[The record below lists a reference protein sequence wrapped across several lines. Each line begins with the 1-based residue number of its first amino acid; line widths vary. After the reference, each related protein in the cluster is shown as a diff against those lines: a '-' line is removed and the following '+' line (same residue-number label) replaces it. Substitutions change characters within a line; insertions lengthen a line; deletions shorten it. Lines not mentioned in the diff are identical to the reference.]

1 MSIQYTIYKIK
12 EVLTRGIPTF
22 FKNIWKFRKELYSH
36 DWWDYTF
43 TLEIF
48 YRSLVIMEEG
58 MSKKGMEVAET
69 RNVKLKQIRR
79 AIELLKHK
87 LDSDYVERVEAE
99 LGPICYT
106 NFFDDKNWKKLEGG
120 NYELID
126 TDTPEEKKHG
136 RKVFKRAHKLEQ
148 EEWKELWTI
157 IKGNKF
163 TTWEKFDGT
172 DLRNW
177 WD

>member
-1 MSIQYTIYKIK
+1 MTLRYKIW
-12 EVLTRGIPTF
+12 EFFRRGLPTF
-22 FKNIWKFRKELYSH
+22 FKNIWRFRKELYSH

-43 TLEIF
+43 TLEIL

-58 MSKKGMEVAET
+58 MSKKGLEVAET
-69 RNVKLKQIRR
+69 RDVKVKQIRR

-87 LDSDYVERVEAE
+87 LDDDYLERVEAE
-99 LGPICYT
+99 LGPINYT
-106 NFFDDKNWKKLEGG
+106 NFLDEKNWKKLEGG

-126 TDTPEEKKHG
+126 NDTPEEKKHG
-136 RKVFKRAHKLEQ
+136 RKVFKTARKLE
-148 EEWKELWTI
+148 EKEWKELWTI
-157 IKGNKF
+157 IKGTKF
-163 TTWEKFDGT
+163 TSWEEFDGT

>member
-1 MSIQYTIYKIK
+1 MTLRYKIW
-12 EVLTRGIPTF
+12 EFFRRGIPTF

-43 TLEIF
+43 TLEIL

-69 RNVKLKQIRR
+69 RNVKVKQIRR

-87 LDSDYVERVEAE
+87 LDSDYIERVEAE
-99 LGPICYT
+99 LGPVNYT
-106 NFFDDKNWKKLEGG
+106 NFLDEKNWKKLEGG

>member
-1 MSIQYTIYKIK
+1 MSLRYKIW
-12 EVLTRGIPTF
+12 EFFRRGIPTF

-43 TLEIF
+43 TLEIL

-69 RNVKLKQIRR
+69 RNVKVKQIRR

-87 LDSDYVERVEAE
+87 LDDDYLERVEAE
-99 LGPICYT
+99 LGPINYT
-106 NFFDDKNWKKLEGG
+106 NFLDEKNWKKLEGG

-126 TDTPEEKKHG
+126 NDTPEEKKHG
-136 RKVFKRAHKLEQ
+136 RKVFKTARKLE
-148 EEWKELWTI
+148 EKEWKELWNI

-163 TTWEKFDGT
+163 TSWEEFDGT

>member
-1 MSIQYTIYKIK
+1 MSIQYTIYRAK

-43 TLEIF
+43 TLEML

-69 RNVKLKQIRR
+69 RNVKVKQIRR

-87 LDSDYVERVEAE
+87 LDDDYLERVEAE
-99 LGPICYT
+99 LGPVNYT
-106 NFFDDKNWKKLEGG
+106 NFLDEKNWKKLEGG

-126 TDTPEEKKHG
+126 NDTPEEKKHG
-136 RKVFKRAHKLEQ
+136 RKVFKQAHQLEAK
-148 EEWKELWTI
+148 EWKELWTI

>member
-1 MSIQYTIYKIK
+1 MTLRYKIW
-12 EVLTRGIPTF
+12 EFFRRGLPTF
-22 FKNIWKFRKELYSH
+22 FKNIWRFRKELYSH

-43 TLEIF
+43 TLEML

-69 RNVKLKQIRR
+69 RDVKVKQIRR

-87 LDSDYVERVEAE
+87 LDDDYLERVEAE
-99 LGPICYT
+99 LGPINYT
-106 NFFDDKNWKKLEGG
+106 NFLDEKNWKKLEGG

-126 TDTPEEKKHG
+126 NDTPEEKKHG
-136 RKVFKRAHKLEQ
+136 RKVFKTARKLE
-148 EEWKELWTI
+148 EKEWKELWTI
-157 IKGNKF
+157 IKGTKF
-163 TTWEKFDGT
+163 TSWEEFDGT

>member
-1 MSIQYTIYKIK
+1 MTLRYKIW
-12 EVLTRGIPTF
+12 EFFRRGLPTF
-22 FKNIWKFRKELYSH
+22 FKNIWRFRKELYSH

-43 TLEIF
+43 TLEIL

-87 LDSDYVERVEAE
+87 LDSDYVERAEAE
-99 LGPICYT
+99 LGPVNYT
-106 NFFDDKNWKKLEGG
+106 NFLDEKNWKKLEGG

>member
-1 MSIQYTIYKIK
+1 MSIQYTIYRIK

-43 TLEIF
+43 TLEML

-69 RNVKLKQIRR
+69 RDVKVKQIRR

-87 LDSDYVERVEAE
+87 LDDDYLERVEAE
-99 LGPICYT
+99 LGPVNYT
-106 NFFDDKNWKKLEGG
+106 NFLDEKNWKKLEGG

-126 TDTPEEKKHG
+126 NDTPEEKKHG
-136 RKVFKRAHKLEQ
+136 RKVFKTSHKLEAK
-148 EEWKELWTI
+148 EWKELWTI

>member
-1 MSIQYTIYKIK
+1 MSLRYKIW
-12 EVLTRGIPTF
+12 EFFRRGLPTF

-43 TLEIF
+43 TLEIL

-69 RNVKLKQIRR
+69 RNVKVKQIRR

-87 LDSDYVERVEAE
+87 LDDDYLERVEAE
-99 LGPICYT
+99 LGPINYT

-120 NYELID
+120 NYEFID
-126 TDTPEEKKHG
+126 TDTPEERKHS

-148 EEWKELWTI
+148 EEWKELWKI
-157 IKGNKF
+157 VNG
-163 TTWEKFDGT
+163 
-172 DLRNW
+172 DLRGW

>member
-1 MSIQYTIYKIK
+1 MSIQYTIYRIK

-69 RNVKLKQIRR
+69 RNVKVKQIRR

-87 LDSDYVERVEAE
+87 LDDDYLERVEAE
-99 LGPICYT
+99 LGPINYT

-126 TDTPEEKKHG
+126 TDTPEERKHS
-136 RKVFKRAHKLEQ
+136 RKVFKRAHQLEAK
-148 EEWKELWTI
+148 EWKELWTI

>member
-1 MSIQYTIYKIK
+1 MTLRYKIW
-12 EVLTRGIPTF
+12 EFFRRGLPTF

-43 TLEIF
+43 TLEIL

-69 RNVKLKQIRR
+69 RDVKVKQIRR

-87 LDSDYVERVEAE
+87 LDDDYLERVEAE
-99 LGPICYT
+99 LGPINYT
-106 NFFDDKNWKKLEGG
+106 NFLDEKNWKKLEGG

-126 TDTPEEKKHG
+126 NDTPEEKKHG
-136 RKVFKRAHKLEQ
+136 RKVFKTARKLE
-148 EEWKELWTI
+148 EKEWKELWNI
-157 IKGNKF
+157 IKGTKF
-163 TTWEKFDGT
+163 TSWEEFDGT

>member
-1 MSIQYTIYKIK
+1 MTLRYKIW
-12 EVLTRGIPTF
+12 EFFRRGIPTF
-22 FKNIWKFRKELYSH
+22 FKNIWRFRKELYSH

-43 TLEIF
+43 TLEML

-69 RNVKLKQIRR
+69 RDVKVKQIRR

-87 LDSDYVERVEAE
+87 LDGDYIDRVEAE
-99 LGPICYT
+99 LGPINYT
-106 NFFDDKNWKKLEGG
+106 NFLDEKNWKKLENG

-126 TDTPEEKKHG
+126 NDTPEEKKHG
-136 RKVFKRAHKLEQ
+136 RKVFKTARKLE
-148 EEWKELWTI
+148 EKEWKELWVI

-163 TTWEKFDGT
+163 TTWEEFDGT

>member
-1 MSIQYTIYKIK
+1 MTLRYKIW
-12 EVLTRGIPTF
+12 EFFRRGIPTF

-43 TLEIF
+43 TLEIL
-48 YRSLVIMEEG
+48 YRSLVIMEDG
-58 MSKKGMEVAET
+58 MSKKGTEVAET
-69 RNVKLKQIRR
+69 RNVKVKQIRR

-87 LDSDYVERVEAE
+87 LDDDYLERVEAE
-99 LGPICYT
+99 LGPINYT

-126 TDTPEEKKHG
+126 NDTPEEKKHG
-136 RKVFKRAHKLEQ
+136 RKVFKTARKLE
-148 EEWKELWTI
+148 EKEWKELWTI

-163 TTWEKFDGT
+163 TTWEEFDGT

>member
-1 MSIQYTIYKIK
+1 MTLRYKIW
-12 EVLTRGIPTF
+12 EFFRRGLPTF

-43 TLEIF
+43 TLEIL

-69 RNVKLKQIRR
+69 RNVKVKQIRR

-87 LDSDYVERVEAE
+87 LDDDYLERVEAE
-99 LGPICYT
+99 LGPINYT
-106 NFFDDKNWKKLEGG
+106 NFLDEKNWKKLEGG

-126 TDTPEEKKHG
+126 NDTPEEKKHG
-136 RKVFKRAHKLEQ
+136 RKVFKTARKLE
-148 EEWKELWTI
+148 EKEWKELWNI
-157 IKGNKF
+157 IKGTKF
-163 TTWEKFDGT
+163 TSWEEFDGT

>member
-1 MSIQYTIYKIK
+1 MSIQYTIYRIK
-12 EVLTRGIPTF
+12 EVLTIGVPNF

-43 TLEIF
+43 TLEML
-48 YRSLVIMEEG
+48 YRSLVIMEDG
-58 MSKKGMEVAET
+58 MSKKGLEVTET
-69 RNVKLKQIRR
+69 RDIKVKQIRR

-87 LDSDYVERVEAE
+87 LDGDYIDRVEAE
-99 LGPICYT
+99 LGPINYT
-106 NFFDDKNWKKLEGG
+106 DFLDHKNWKKLENG

-136 RKVFKRAHKLEQ
+136 RKVFKQAHKLE
-148 EEWKELWTI
+148 EKEWKELWTI
-157 IKGNKF
+157 IKGTKF
-163 TTWEKFDGT
+163 TSWEEFDGT
-172 DLRNW
+172 DLRCW

>member
-1 MSIQYTIYKIK
+1 MTLRYKIW
-12 EVLTRGIPTF
+12 EFFRRGVPTF

-43 TLEIF
+43 TLEIL

-69 RNVKLKQIRR
+69 RDVKVKQIRR

-87 LDSDYVERVEAE
+87 LDDDYLERVEAE
-99 LGPICYT
+99 LGPINYT
-106 NFFDDKNWKKLEGG
+106 NFLDEKNWKKLEGG

-126 TDTPEEKKHG
+126 NDTPEEKKHG
-136 RKVFKRAHKLEQ
+136 RKVFKTARKLE
-148 EEWKELWTI
+148 EKEWKELWNI
-157 IKGNKF
+157 IKGTKF
-163 TTWEKFDGT
+163 TSWEEFDGT

>member
-1 MSIQYTIYKIK
+1 MTLRYKIW
-12 EVLTRGIPTF
+12 EFFRRGIPTF

-43 TLEIF
+43 TLEIL
-48 YRSLVIMEEG
+48 YRSLVIMEDG
-58 MSKKGMEVAET
+58 MSKKGLEVAET
-69 RNVKLKQIRR
+69 RDVKVKQIRR

-87 LDSDYVERVEAE
+87 LDDDYLERVEAE
-99 LGPICYT
+99 LGPINYT
-106 NFFDDKNWKKLEGG
+106 NFLDEKNWKKLEGG

-126 TDTPEEKKHG
+126 NDTPEEKKHG
-136 RKVFKRAHKLEQ
+136 RKVFKTARKLEAK
-148 EEWKELWTI
+148 EWKELWNI

-163 TTWEKFDGT
+163 TTWEEFDGT

>member
-1 MSIQYTIYKIK
+1 
-12 EVLTRGIPTF
+12 
-22 FKNIWKFRKELYSH
+22 
-36 DWWDYTF
+36 
-43 TLEIF
+43 
-48 YRSLVIMEEG
+48 MEEG

-69 RNVKLKQIRR
+69 RNVKVKQIRR

-87 LDSDYVERVEAE
+87 LDSDYIERVEAE
-99 LGPICYT
+99 LGPVNYT
-106 NFFDDKNWKKLEGG
+106 NFLDEKNWKKLEGG

>member
-1 MSIQYTIYKIK
+1 MTLRYKIW
-12 EVLTRGIPTF
+12 EFFRRGLPTF

-43 TLEIF
+43 TLEIL

-69 RNVKLKQIRR
+69 RNVKVKQIRR

-87 LDSDYVERVEAE
+87 LDDDYLERVEAE
-99 LGPICYT
+99 LGPINYT
-106 NFFDDKNWKKLEGG
+106 NFLDEKNWKKLEGG

-126 TDTPEEKKHG
+126 NDTPEEKKHG
-136 RKVFKRAHKLEQ
+136 RKVFKTARKLE
-148 EEWKELWTI
+148 EKEWKELWNI

-163 TTWEKFDGT
+163 TSWEEFDGT

>member
-1 MSIQYTIYKIK
+1 MSIQYTIYRIK

-43 TLEIF
+43 TLEML

-69 RNVKLKQIRR
+69 RDVKVKQIRR

-87 LDSDYVERVEAE
+87 LDDDYLERVEAE
-99 LGPICYT
+99 LGPVNYT
-106 NFFDDKNWKKLEGG
+106 NFLDEKNWKKLEGG

-126 TDTPEEKKHG
+126 NDTPEEKKHG
-136 RKVFKRAHKLEQ
+136 RKVFKQAHKLE
-148 EEWKELWTI
+148 EKEWKELWTI

>member
-36 DWWDYTF
+36 NWWDYTF

>member
-1 MSIQYTIYKIK
+1 MTLRYKIW
-12 EVLTRGIPTF
+12 EFFRRGLPTF

-43 TLEIF
+43 TLEIL

-58 MSKKGMEVAET
+58 MSKKGTEVAET
-69 RNVKLKQIRR
+69 RNVKVKQIRR

-87 LDSDYVERVEAE
+87 LDDDYLERVEAE
-99 LGPICYT
+99 LGPINYT
-106 NFFDDKNWKKLEGG
+106 NFLDEKNWKKLEGG

-126 TDTPEEKKHG
+126 NDTPEEKKHG
-136 RKVFKRAHKLEQ
+136 RKVFKTARKLE
-148 EEWKELWTI
+148 EKEWKELWTI

-163 TTWEKFDGT
+163 TSWEEFDGT

>member
-1 MSIQYTIYKIK
+1 MTLRYKIW
-12 EVLTRGIPTF
+12 EFFRRGLPTF
-22 FKNIWKFRKELYSH
+22 FKNIWRFRKELYSH

-43 TLEIF
+43 TLEIL

-69 RNVKLKQIRR
+69 RDVKVKQIRR

-87 LDSDYVERVEAE
+87 LDDDYLERVEAE
-99 LGPICYT
+99 LGPINYT
-106 NFFDDKNWKKLEGG
+106 NFLDEKNWKKLEGG

-126 TDTPEEKKHG
+126 NDTPEEKKHG
-136 RKVFKRAHKLEQ
+136 RKVFKTARKLE
-148 EEWKELWTI
+148 EKEWKELWTI
-157 IKGNKF
+157 IKGTKF
-163 TTWEKFDGT
+163 TSWEEFDGT

>member
-1 MSIQYTIYKIK
+1 MSLRYKIW
-12 EVLTRGIPTF
+12 EFFRRGLPTF

-43 TLEIF
+43 TLEIL

-69 RNVKLKQIRR
+69 RNVKVKQIRR

-87 LDSDYVERVEAE
+87 LDDDYLERVEAE
-99 LGPICYT
+99 LGPINYT
-106 NFFDDKNWKKLEGG
+106 NFLDEKNWKKLEGG

-126 TDTPEEKKHG
+126 NDTPEEKKHG
-136 RKVFKRAHKLEQ
+136 RKVFKTARKLE
-148 EEWKELWTI
+148 EKEWKELWNI

-163 TTWEKFDGT
+163 TSWEEFDGT

>member
-1 MSIQYTIYKIK
+1 MTLRYKIW
-12 EVLTRGIPTF
+12 EFFRRGLPTF

-43 TLEIF
+43 TLEIL

-69 RNVKLKQIRR
+69 RNVKVKQIRR

-87 LDSDYVERVEAE
+87 LDSDYIERVEAE
-99 LGPICYT
+99 LGPVNYT
-106 NFFDDKNWKKLEGG
+106 NFLDEKNWKKLEGG

>member
-1 MSIQYTIYKIK
+1 MTLRYKIW
-12 EVLTRGIPTF
+12 EFFRRGLPTF

-43 TLEIF
+43 TLEIL

-69 RNVKLKQIRR
+69 RNVKVKQIRR

-87 LDSDYVERVEAE
+87 LDDDYLERVEAE
-99 LGPICYT
+99 LGPINYT
-106 NFFDDKNWKKLEGG
+106 NFLDEKNWKKLEGG

-126 TDTPEEKKHG
+126 NDTPEEKKHG
-136 RKVFKRAHKLEQ
+136 RKVFKTARKLE
-148 EEWKELWTI
+148 EKEWKELWTI
-157 IKGNKF
+157 IKGTKF
-163 TTWEKFDGT
+163 TSWEEFDGT

>member
-1 MSIQYTIYKIK
+1 MTLRYKIW
-12 EVLTRGIPTF
+12 EFFRRGLPTF
-22 FKNIWKFRKELYSH
+22 FKNIWKFRKELYRH

-43 TLEIF
+43 TLEIL

-58 MSKKGMEVAET
+58 MSKKGLEVAET
-69 RNVKLKQIRR
+69 RDVKVKQIRR

-87 LDSDYVERVEAE
+87 LDDDYLERVEAE
-99 LGPICYT
+99 LGPINYT
-106 NFFDDKNWKKLEGG
+106 NFLDEKNWKKLEGG

-126 TDTPEEKKHG
+126 NDTPEEKKHG
-136 RKVFKRAHKLEQ
+136 RKVFKTARKLE
-148 EEWKELWTI
+148 EKEWKELWTI
-157 IKGNKF
+157 IKGTKF
-163 TTWEKFDGT
+163 TSWEEFDGT

>member
-1 MSIQYTIYKIK
+1 
-12 EVLTRGIPTF
+12 L
-22 FKNIWKFRKELYSH
+22 
-36 DWWDYTF
+36 DDDY
-43 TLEIF
+43 L
-48 YRSLVIMEEG
+48 
-58 MSKKGMEVAET
+58 
-69 RNVKLKQIRR
+69 
-79 AIELLKHK
+79 
-87 LDSDYVERVEAE
+87 ERVEAE
-99 LGPICYT
+99 LGPINYT

-126 TDTPEEKKHG
+126 TDTPEERKHS
-136 RKVFKRAHKLEQ
+136 RKVFKRAHQLEAK
-148 EEWKELWTI
+148 EWKELWTI

>member
-1 MSIQYTIYKIK
+1 MTLRYKIW
-12 EVLTRGIPTF
+12 EFFRRGIPTF

-43 TLEIF
+43 TLEIL

-69 RNVKLKQIRR
+69 RNVKVKQIRR

-87 LDSDYVERVEAE
+87 LDDDYLERVEAE
-99 LGPICYT
+99 LGPINYT
-106 NFFDDKNWKKLEGG
+106 NFLDEKNWKKLEGG

-126 TDTPEEKKHG
+126 NDTPEEKKHG
-136 RKVFKRAHKLEQ
+136 RKVFKTARKLE
-148 EEWKELWTI
+148 EKEWKELWNI

-163 TTWEKFDGT
+163 TSWEEFDGT

>member
-1 MSIQYTIYKIK
+1 MTLRYKIW
-12 EVLTRGIPTF
+12 EFFRRGLPTF

-43 TLEIF
+43 TLEIL

-58 MSKKGMEVAET
+58 MSKKGLEVAET
-69 RNVKLKQIRR
+69 RDVKVKQIRR

-87 LDSDYVERVEAE
+87 LDDDYLERVEAE
-99 LGPICYT
+99 LGPINYT
-106 NFFDDKNWKKLEGG
+106 NFLDEKNWKKLEGG

-126 TDTPEEKKHG
+126 NDTPEEKKHG
-136 RKVFKRAHKLEQ
+136 RKVFKTARKLE
-148 EEWKELWTI
+148 EKEWKELWNI

-163 TTWEKFDGT
+163 TSWEKFDGT

>member
-1 MSIQYTIYKIK
+1 MSIQYTIYRIK
-12 EVLTRGIPTF
+12 EALTRGIPTF

-43 TLEIF
+43 TLEML

-69 RNVKLKQIRR
+69 RNVKVKQIRR

-87 LDSDYVERVEAE
+87 LDSDYIERVEAE
-99 LGPICYT
+99 LGPVNYT
-106 NFFDDKNWKKLEGG
+106 NFLDEKNWKKLEGG

-126 TDTPEEKKHG
+126 NDTPEEKKHG
-136 RKVFKRAHKLEQ
+136 RKVFKQAHKLE
-148 EEWKELWTI
+148 EKEWKELWTI

>member
-1 MSIQYTIYKIK
+1 MSLTYTIYRIK

-43 TLEIF
+43 TLEML
-48 YRSLVIMEEG
+48 YRSLVIMEDG
-58 MSKKGMEVAET
+58 MSKKGLEVAET
-69 RNVKLKQIRR
+69 RDVKVKQIRR

-87 LDSDYVERVEAE
+87 LDSDYIERVEAE
-99 LGPICYT
+99 LGPVNYT
-106 NFFDDKNWKKLEGG
+106 NFLDEKNWKKLEGG

-126 TDTPEEKKHG
+126 NDTPEEKKHG
-136 RKVFKRAHKLEQ
+136 RKVFKQARKLE
-148 EEWKELWTI
+148 EKEWKELWTI

>member
-1 MSIQYTIYKIK
+1 MTLRYKIW
-12 EVLTRGIPTF
+12 EFFRRGLPTF

-43 TLEIF
+43 TLEIL

-69 RNVKLKQIRR
+69 RDVKVKQIRR

-87 LDSDYVERVEAE
+87 LDDDYLERVEAE
-99 LGPICYT
+99 LGSINYT
-106 NFFDDKNWKKLEGG
+106 NFLDEKNWKKLEGG

-126 TDTPEEKKHG
+126 NDTPEEKKHG
-136 RKVFKRAHKLEQ
+136 RKVFKTARKLE
-148 EEWKELWTI
+148 EKEWKELWNI
-157 IKGNKF
+157 IKGTKF
-163 TTWEKFDGT
+163 TSWEEFDGT

>member
-1 MSIQYTIYKIK
+1 MTLRYKIW
-12 EVLTRGIPTF
+12 EFFRRGLPTF
-22 FKNIWKFRKELYSH
+22 FKNIWRFRKELYSH

-43 TLEIF
+43 TLEIL

-69 RNVKLKQIRR
+69 RNVKVKQIRR

-87 LDSDYVERVEAE
+87 LDDDYLERVEAE
-99 LGPICYT
+99 LGPINYT
-106 NFFDDKNWKKLEGG
+106 NFLDEKNWKKLEGG

-126 TDTPEEKKHG
+126 NDTPEEKKHG
-136 RKVFKRAHKLEQ
+136 RKVFKTARKLE
-148 EEWKELWTI
+148 EKEWKELWNI
-157 IKGNKF
+157 IKGTKF
-163 TTWEKFDGT
+163 TSWEEFDGT

>member
-1 MSIQYTIYKIK
+1 MSLTYTIYKIK

-43 TLEIF
+43 TLEML

-58 MSKKGMEVAET
+58 MSKKGLEVAET
-69 RNVKLKQIRR
+69 RDVKVKQIRR

-87 LDSDYVERVEAE
+87 LDSDYIERVEAE
-99 LGPICYT
+99 LGPVNYT
-106 NFFDDKNWKKLEGG
+106 NFLDEKNWKKLEGG

-126 TDTPEEKKHG
+126 NDTPEEKKHG
-136 RKVFKRAHKLEQ
+136 RKVFKQAHKLE
-148 EEWKELWTI
+148 EKEWKELWTI